1 MRQIGLKN
9 SEIKYPPLPLKCSG
23 NRIRK
28 SASNCPEILPEQ
40 FQPKHLPSIFYNPDF
55 AMHAKFVL
63 RTNHSLAWNHLQKIC
78 SWMRNTKP
86 IKAVALFLFQLRQV
100 RWGSV
105 FMDLIV
111 LPRRL
116 KLRKEHGFCRQ
127 PVATRLGNTMGLSE
141 KRYAST

>member
-1 MRQIGLKN
+1 
-9 SEIKYPPLPLKCSG
+9 
-23 NRIRK
+23 
-28 SASNCPEILPEQ
+28 
-40 FQPKHLPSIFYNPDF
+40 
-55 AMHAKFVL
+55 
-63 RTNHSLAWNHLQKIC
+63 
-78 SWMRNTKP
+78 MRNTKP